1 MNLIKEQRS
10 IGIITILSGLIA
22 LACIILTLIAVNF
35 NNDALSDPVLVL
47 STVGTNSVAARW
59 SMISD
64 MFGYYLLLLPII
76 YLFHDWMKEKSAWNN
91 LVTFCGVAYV
101 LIGSIGASIL
111 AVVWPNIMDA
121 FHSANVTE
129 QQILTANFKL
139 INDAVYSGL
148 WNLLE
153 MSFAAIW
160 WIFIGYQLQKNEFK
174 YIGWLTIST
183 GISCL
188 GDTVAGILQFD
199 TLHEVSLNIYLLLA
213 IVWAIVIGIFIMRKK
228 LK

>member
-59 SMISD
+59 SMITD

-101 LIGSIGASIL
+101 LIGSIGAS
-111 AVVWPNIMDA
+111 
-121 FHSANVTE
+121 
-129 QQILTANFKL
+129 
-139 INDAVYSGL
+139 
-148 WNLLE
+148 
-153 MSFAAIW
+153 
-160 WIFIGYQLQKNEFK
+160 
-174 YIGWLTIST
+174 
-183 GISCL
+183 
-188 GDTVAGILQFD
+188 
-199 TLHEVSLNIYLLLA
+199 
-213 IVWAIVIGIFIMRKK
+213 
-228 LK
+228 